1 MADKR
6 FTDFD
11 SRVQLLTGDFFV
23 GYKED
28 GSAEF
33 RTRLLDLVEA
43 LRPFFAPLPAPTTV
57 SINTD
62 GQIFDVDVN
71 KQYYFKVENVVNTFT
86 LLLDSISGVTF
97 QNQFN
102 SGSFNDCKLLIST
115 TPRISSSASQVNV
128 TTSVTL
134 TTDTHKLFTFFYF
147 NTGSAITGITES
159 RTPLL
164 SPNIETLNLSLPTP
178 TPTPTPTETPV
189 PTPTPTPT
197 ETPAETPTPTPTETP
212 TLTPTPQ
219 TQNTITY
226 LDNEITFNGQN
237 LTYSN

>member
-33 RTRLLDLVEA
+33 RTRLIDLVEA
-43 LRPFFAPLPAPTTV
+43 LRPFFAPLPAPTIV
-57 SINTD
+57 LISTD

-71 KQYYFKVENVVNTFT
+71 TQYYFKVENAVNTFT

-102 SGSFNDCKLLIST
+102 SGNFNDCKLLVST
-115 TPRISSSASQVNV
+115 TPRVSSSASQVNV

-134 TTDTHKLFTFFYF
+134 TTDTNKFFTFYYF
-147 NTGSAITGITES
+147 NTGSAITGITDS
-159 RTPLL
+159 RTPLRPP
-164 SPNIETLNLSLPTP
+164 SIEEINLAVPTP
-178 TPTPTPTETPV
+178 TPTPTPTQ
-189 PTPTPTPT
+189 TPTPT
-197 ETPAETPTPTPTETP
+197 ETPTPTPTETP
-212 TLTPTPQ
+212 TPTPTPQ
-219 TQNTITY
+219 SQNTITY